1 MNEKIVELL
10 EDLSEY
16 YEDNNWLVV
25 KKFLLKYLHP
35 DLRKNFTTRHP
46 KTKKH
51 SLNEFEKQV
60 IKYYYD
66 NYKVR
71 LELYEEDRHK
81 KEQA

>member
-1 MNEKIVELL
+1 VNEKIVELL

-35 DLRKNFTTRHP
+35 DIRKNFTTRHP

-60 IKYYYD
+60 IEYYYD
-66 NYKVR
+66 NYRVR

-81 KEQA
+81 

>member
-60 IKYYYD
+60 IEYYYD
-66 NYKVR
+66 NYRVR

-81 KEQA
+81 